1 MNLATK
7 ALADM
12 SDLIEIGPDGMSLGE
27 AEARIAAQD
36 AEIGRLG
43 ASLLI
48 SQEKHKLAIKEMER
62 QRDLLETLSADRLG
76 DTAALRRMT
85 TAFESME
92 QTCKDMQNPA
102 KRSGPTN
109 EPQVL
114 QVQKEQ
120 ELSE

>member
-1 MNLATK
+1 MSELTMEWQRDAITLLEKEVEQLTATEK
-7 ALADM
+7 EGWRYANELEQERVR
-12 SDLIEIGPDGMSLGE
+12 LTKQVESLQQKVHLCVGYD
-27 AEARIAAQD
+27 AQTARI
-36 AEIGRLG
+36 
-43 ASLLI
+43 
-48 SQEKHKLAIKEMER
+48 EK
-62 QRDLLETLSADRLG
+62 LENE
-76 DTAALRRMT
+76 LRRMT